1 MRCVNVVTMVILPME
16 PLKTVS
22 PVPVPCWSPVTTL
35 PQPVPYALSLMIQ
48 MDLYVWIVRM
58 DILGKDVNGR
68 WSYLSYLYYLYNKF

>member
-1 MRCVNVVTMVILPME
+1 
-16 PLKTVS
+16 
-22 PVPVPCWSPVTTL
+22 
-35 PQPVPYALSLMIQ
+35 MIQ